1 MLTDDRFAF
10 WHRWLQACIN
20 DYHRVFTPQGML
32 RRSVRVGPIPREAV
46 MEYGLAYLSRHVVGR
61 GLSRHV
67 VGRGLSPHPTRASF
81 RKAVRRAIAYVSK
94 HRPRA
99 DAVIITPNAL
109 HILKVKR
116 QPNEKDLA
124 HLLNQAQ
131 LLPQTPDWQEHRDK
145 PVLPILIAHRLAPEL
160 AARAQAQGIST
171 HLADEQEHII
181 EAGPYSQPAME
192 YTP

>member
-10 WHRWLQACIN
+10 WHRWLQDCIN
-20 DYHRVFTPQGML
+20 DYHRLFTPQGTL
-32 RRSVRVGPIPREAV
+32 RRSVRLGPIPREAV

-61 GLSRHV
+61 GLSQAMSN
-67 VGRGLSPHPTRASF
+67 GFSPHPTRASL
-81 RKAVRRAIAYVSK
+81 RKAVRRAIAHVSK

-99 DAVIITPNAL
+99 DAVIITPHAL

-116 QPNEKDLA
+116 QPIQKDPA

-131 LLPQTPDWQEHRDK
+131 LLPQAPGWKEHQDK
-145 PVLPILIAHRLAPEL
+145 PVLPILIAHRLDPTL
-160 AARAQAQGIST
+160 AAQAHAQGVST
-171 HLADEQEHII
+171 HLADEQGHII
-181 EAGPYSQPAME
+181 EAGTYSKPAME

>member
-20 DYHRVFTPQGML
+20 DYHRGFASQGTL

-46 MEYGLAYLSRHVVGR
+46 MEYGLAYV
-61 GLSRHV
+61 
-67 VGRGLSPHPTRASF
+67 SPHATRASL
-81 RKAVRRAIAYVSK
+81 RKAVRRAIGHVSK
-94 HRPRA
+94 HRSRA

-116 QPNEKDLA
+116 QPHEEDLA

-131 LLPQTPDWQEHRDK
+131 LLPQTPGWKEHRHK
-145 PVLPILIAHRLAPEL
+145 PVLPILIAHRLDPQL
-160 AARAQAQGIST
+160 AAQAHVQGAAT
-171 HLADEQEHII
+171 HLADEQGYII
-181 EAGPYSQPAME
+181 EADPSSLPAME
-192 YTP
+192 HDEYAASR